1 MRGYL
6 LLLSAI
12 FMCANCCSASE
23 IMQAWEYALNN
34 SSEIKAASEKY
45 NIDYESKA
53 QAQAQLLP
61 TLQGKTYYQEQPQ
74 TNADDSKLQGWSV
87 ELSQALLN
95 ISKWQHY
102 KKGSVRSVI
111 AELELQNSRHQLLI
125 KVTQIY
131 FNTLQARN
139 DLDLIKK
146 TKESILLQVSQAEAL
161 YKKGAGTIIDFYD
174 AQSAYEEILAEEIA
188 AHSKL
193 EINLKQLS
201 SITGFPYRTLQGGI
215 IIFEGKGEASLEYW
229 KKKTINGSFAIKAK
243 SELIKEAEYDVK
255 AVKSQHLPVID
266 LNLGY
271 QDNTHKRDTDGRE
284 DLNYSTRGRY
294 VNIQMTAPLYSGG
307 SVASK
312 TRAAVAS
319 LELLRHEYDDEV
331 KNILLEVEKVFLDIQ
346 TSLHQIKA
354 FTGLCDTNH
363 TKLQAT
369 KVGLIAGIRT
379 QIDLVKAERD
389 YLEAQRK
396 LSEAQYQLAYSYIQL
411 QIISG
416 EIDLSKIKNIVNV
429 TITPHS

>member
-1 MRGYL
+1 MNYC
-6 LLLSAI
+6 
-12 FMCANCCSASE
+12 FASE

-45 NIDYESKA
+45 NIDFESKA

-61 TLQGKTYYQEQPQ
+61 TLQGKAYYQEQPQ

-131 FNTLQARN
+131 FNTLQAKN

-201 SITGFPYRTLQGGI
+201 SITGFPYRTLQGDI
-215 IIFEGKGEASLEYW
+215 MVFEEKGVPTLEYW
-229 KKKTINGSFAIKAK
+229 KKKALNGSFAIQAK
-243 SELIKEAEYDVK
+243 SELIKEAEYEVK
-255 AVKSQHLPVID
+255 AVKSQHLPVVD

-271 QDNTHKRDTDGRE
+271 QDNTHKRDTGARK
-284 DLNYSTRGRY
+284 DLSYSTRGRY
-294 VNIQMTAPLYSGG
+294 VNIQMTVPLYSGG
-307 SVASK
+307 SVTSK

-319 LELLRHEYDDEV
+319 RELLRHEYDNEV
-331 KNILLEVEKVFLDIQ
+331 KNILLEVEEVFLDIK
-346 TSLHQIKA
+346 TSQHQIKA
-354 FTGLCDTNH
+354 FTRLCDTNH
-363 TKLQAT
+363 TKLEAT
-369 KVGLIAGIRT
+369 KIGLTAGVRT